1 MAKKS
6 DTGTGVL
13 LVFGAIVAGLVAAYE
28 WATKN
33 LLIVGLVIVLVVLGI
48 VLSHY
53 QASKRRQERLR
64 ALTERF
70 GSEEIAQDIMVQ
82 KFWTGQTEEMLT
94 ESLGPPVVVDKQV
107 LKTKRKEVWKY
118 GEARMNQFSLRI
130 TLENGRVVSWDQKS
144 A

>member
-6 DTGTGVL
+6 DAGTGLL

-33 LLIVGLVIVLVVLGI
+33 LHIVGLVVVLVVLGI
-48 VLSHY
+48 VLSRY
-53 QASKRRQERLR
+53 QAAKRRQERFR

-70 GSEEIAQDIMVQ
+70 GSEEIAQDIMDQ
-82 KFWTGQTEEMLT
+82 KFWTGQTEEMLS
-94 ESLGPPVVVDKQV
+94 ESLGTPVAVDKQV

-118 GEARMNQFSLRI
+118 GEARKNQFSLRI
-130 TLENGRVVSWDQKS
+130 TVENGRVVGWDQKS

>member
-13 LVFGAIVAGLVAAYE
+13 LVLGALVAGLVAVYE

-33 LLIVGLVIVLVVLGI
+33 LLIVGLVVVLVVLGI
-48 VLSHY
+48 ILSRY
-53 QASKRRQERLR
+53 QAAKRRQERFR

-82 KFWTGQTEEMLT
+82 KFWTGQTEEMLS
-94 ESLGPPVVVDKQV
+94 ESLGPPVAVDKQV

-118 GEARMNQFSLRI
+118 GEARKNQFSLRI

>member
-6 DTGTGVL
+6 DAGTGVL
-13 LVFGAIVAGLVAAYE
+13 LVVGAIIAGFVAAYE

-33 LLIVGLVIVLVVLGI
+33 LLIVGIVATLLILGVVLARY
-48 VLSHY
+48 V
-53 QASKRRQERLR
+53 AAKRRQERFR

-70 GSEEIAQDIMVQ
+70 GSEEIAQDIMTQ
-82 KFWTGQTEEMLT
+82 KFWTGQTEEMLA
-94 ESLGPPVVVDKQV
+94 ESLGPPEAVDRQL
-107 LKTKRKEVWKY
+107 LKTKRKEIWKY
-118 GEARMNQFSLRI
+118 DEARKNQFSLRI